1 MKLGIGITRNQEL
14 MISGRRPSRDTE
26 GGVCGVVVGG
36 VGGWKGVVW
45 GVTGE
50 ERGTPIPVVLLFPGE
65 GADCHLPS
73 LKHLQTRVGQIIGA
87 GEILHWRRLPQKPRP
102 LLRRLVGQAHDLLGS
117 ASRSTD
123 NHFGKHFCL
132 GRTCGGRL
140 SKKPRGRAVL
150 CAVQQCKREKGW

>member
-1 MKLGIGITRNQEL
+1 M
-14 MISGRRPSRDTE
+14 
-26 GGVCGVVVGG
+26 GGGGGERG
-36 VGGWKGVVW
+36 VGVGV

-50 ERGTPIPVVLLFPGE
+50 ERETPIPPVVLLFPGE

-117 ASRSTD
+117 ASGSTD